1 MADVR
6 ELAELIEQYAETD
19 GIHTTAIQRLILYRA
34 SQIEEP
40 MHAVYEPAV
49 CIVAQ
54 GRKQS
59 IAGEGTYV
67 YDAEK
72 YLVVSVGI
80 PAVGRI
86 LEASPDRP
94 YLCLA
99 LSLEP
104 AAIGELMLESDI
116 ERAGREQPASALAV
130 STLDRELLDACL
142 RLLRLLGT
150 PRDISVLA
158 PLAEREILYRL
169 LRGDQATRMSQLA
182 CAEGRLQDVNRAIS
196 WIKRNFRAAFSV
208 DTLASE
214 ARMSA
219 SALHQHFKTVT
230 GTSPLQF
237 QKHLRLLEAR
247 RLMLGEAMDAAVAAH
262 TVGYESPS
270 QFNREYR
277 RLFGAPP
284 VSDMAKLRARWGN
297 DIPDFGQIFTE
308 RSTATPKSGVQT
320 TESEAAL
327 RGGHER

>member
-6 ELAELIEQYAETD
+6 ELAEVIEQHAGTD
-19 GIHTTAIQRLILYRA
+19 GIHTTAIPRLILCRA

-40 MHAVYEPAV
+40 MHGVYEPAV

-59 IAGEGTYV
+59 IAGKDTYV

-94 YLCLA
+94 FLCLA

-104 AAIGELMLESDI
+104 PVISELMLDSDI
-116 ERAGREQPASALAV
+116 ERASREQPASALAV
-130 STLDRELLDACL
+130 STLDHGLLDACV
-142 RLLRLLGT
+142 RLLGLLGA
-150 PRDISVLA
+150 PGDISVLA
-158 PLAEREILYRL
+158 PLAEKEIVYRL
-169 LRGDQATRMSQLA
+169 MQGDQATRISQLA
-182 CAEGRLQDVNRAIS
+182 CAESRHQDVNRAIT

-208 DTLASE
+208 DFLASE
-214 ARMSA
+214 ARMST
-219 SALHQHFKTVT
+219 SALHRHFKTVT

-247 RLMLGEAMDAAVAAH
+247 RLMLSEAMDAAAAAH
-262 TVGYESPS
+262 AVGYESPS

-284 VSDMAKLRARWGN
+284 IHDMARLRAQWGN
-297 DIPDFGQIFTE
+297 DVPDLGQIFTKP
-308 RSTATPKSGVQT
+308 STTTPKSGVQT
-320 TESEAAL
+320 TPGEGKQGPGSV
-327 RGGHER
+327 

>member
-1 MADVR
+1 MADIR
-6 ELAELIEQYAETD
+6 ELAELIEQHSGTD

-49 CIVAQ
+49 CVVAQ

-59 IAGEGTYV
+59 IAGEGTYD

-72 YLVVSVGI
+72 YLVISVGI

-86 LEASPDRP
+86 LEASPDSP
-94 YLCLA
+94 FLCLA

-104 AAIGELMLESDI
+104 VALGALMLDSDI
-116 ERAGREQPASALAV
+116 ERASREQPASALAV
-130 STLDRELLDACL
+130 STLDRELLDACV

-150 PRDISVLA
+150 PRDISILA

-169 LRGDQATRMSQLA
+169 LRGDQAMRMTQLA

-196 WIKRNFRAAFSV
+196 WIKRNFRASLSIA
-208 DTLASE
+208 TLASE

-219 SALHQHFKTVT
+219 SALHQHFKMVT

-247 RLMLGEAMDAAVAAH
+247 RLMLSEAMDAAVAAH

-270 QFNREYR
+270 QFNFEFR

-284 VSDMAKLRARWGN
+284 VHDIAKLRAQWGN
-297 DIPDFGQIFTE
+297 NLPDFGQI
-308 RSTATPKSGVQT
+308 SPSG
-320 TESEAAL
+320 
-327 RGGHER
+327 RPG